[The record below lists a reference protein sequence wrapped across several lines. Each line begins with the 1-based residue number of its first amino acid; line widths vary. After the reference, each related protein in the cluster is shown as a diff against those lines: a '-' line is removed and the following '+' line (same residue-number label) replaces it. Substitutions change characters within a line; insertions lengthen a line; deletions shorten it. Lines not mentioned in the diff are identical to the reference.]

1 MVAINYEEDTEFNDA
16 LRKHGIIPPKD
27 KSSSRSPSPPPAPS
41 SPTLSELDLDDL
53 DIERDDAV
61 RREDLERALEDRKRR
76 EKERLGKRKFGR
88 VYNIGK
94 VDYKREVTDASN
106 EELPGE
112 PEGWGTGVV
121 CVLFK
126 DRCAGTSFRQLF
138 AGSERPK
145 LTPSIPGIAHSV
157 PESKKLMP
165 IINELASLYPST
177 KFVSIVSDH
186 CIENYPDKNVPTMII
201 YRKGQMMGQVVG
213 LGAMNGMNATLRDVE
228 RILFAFRGIDFHN
241 KVGYD
246 ASPASGQFASRS
258 DATAPLTKG
267 GAAPGEGRPEKP
279 ESDDDS
285 GDSEDDQSFVGG
297 GRRSGIR
304 RGTKMTDAAKRK
316 GGDDSDSD
324 FDL

>member
-1 MVAINYEEDTEFNDA
+1 MPTAINYEEDTEFNEA

-27 KSSSRSPSPPPAPS
+27 TSADRSPSPPPAPA
-41 SPTLSELDLDDL
+41 SPTLSELDLEDL
-53 DIERDDAV
+53 DINKDDSIRRD
-61 RREDLERALEDRKRR
+61 ELERVLEARKER
-76 EKERLGKRKFGR
+76 EKTQLGKRKFGR

-126 DRCAGTSFRQLF
+126 D
-138 AGSERPK
+138 
-145 LTPSIPGIAHSV
+145 SI

-165 IINELASLYPST
+165 ILNELASLYPSS

-186 CIENYPDKNVPTMII
+186 CIENYPDKNVPTMLV
-201 YRKGQMMGQVVG
+201 YRKGQMTGQIVG
-213 LGAMNGMNATLRDVE
+213 LGAMGGMNATLRDVE

-241 KVGYD
+241 KIGYD
-246 ASPASGQFASRS
+246 TSSSSSQFASKS
-258 DATAPLTKG
+258 DAAAPLAKG
-267 GAAPGEGRPEKP
+267 GATYGEGRPEKP
-279 ESDDDS
+279 ESDEE
-285 GDSEDDQSFVGG
+285 GEESEDDQAFVGG
-297 GRRSGIR
+297 GKRSGIR
-304 RGTKMTDAAKRK
+304 RGTKMTQKKD
-316 GGDDSDSD
+316 DDSDSD